1 MGNIK
6 RSRWTMHLRRIVTA
20 AFAAVFCFS
29 FLSTFQTFAAAN
41 IFIIED
47 AKLTELSENAEGD
60 ITSFNELEV
69 RSNVTFHKVGDTAK
83 YTLTIKNNSDEDRL
97 INYISDNNESNYLSY
112 EYNDFANSL
121 IKANETFDFIVTV
134 KYKNAV
140 NNLSERT
147 QISNVKFLINYAD
160 GQIEIPLVPDTSGNM
175 TNETIS
181 NAIKTNTLV
190 VIISA
195 IGLIICI
202 VLVIKKRKEF
212 SKVIIGLI
220 FAVSAITAT
229 TSARAIAIEINSF
242 SFINNFNLADKLA
255 VTYVVNGEEKTEAVP
270 YGSKITEEIP
280 SNEDY
285 DTAKWVLEDG
295 TDFNPETPI
304 RNDLKLIAK
313 YEQTTLHVNFMGNG
327 LKFKNNSEKNVIAI
341 DSACHEEPA
350 PQAISH
356 TANIRDDGTVIE
368 DFVPED
374 FVKPD
379 WISDDELE
387 EYMRDEVLGRYPS
400 DVDTIDAHKINGASS
415 LKITL
420 KYAIEEDYDEL
431 YVVQGYFPNGPEE
444 GVTIDPDQIYHFSNN
459 EYIQEDGSYGGIITT
474 EFITPGDSVTFNFRS
489 DESVAYFGYFAAVT
503 PLDENGNELP
513 SDRTITVCGK
523 YIASGE
529 YLEPEHN
536 EKQEFLGWSNN
547 SSRETLDYET
557 KNEIINNLQGEP
569 GETKTLYAVW
579 LNNHSITYNPNGGQG
594 DSVTTTEYGGARIVL
609 NDANNLGFTR
619 ENYDF
624 IGWSEDKNATTPTY
638 SEFNLDHAFEVPDN
652 TGTTTLY
659 AVWRKKHI
667 VHYNGN
673 DADSGTMPDQY
684 ISVNSYASLHSNNF
698 VREHY
703 DFLGWS
709 ENKDATES
717 NYEYEEN
724 GSFTTPSEPGETTL
738 YAVWRKQHRIVFD
751 ANGGQGTMI
760 DQWESIYTKVP
771 LNNNQFSRSDYGFVG
786 WSTDKNAQTAT
797 YENKAL
803 FTIPDEA
810 GGTTILYAIWV
821 GDHRIIF
828 DANGGQ
834 GTMEDQYV
842 KIRTDGTYSTVSL
855 NNNTFTR
862 QGYQFLGWSTNKNA
876 TSASYLNRYNFTPTI
891 NATGSTTLYAIWK
904 QQHRII
910 FDANG
915 GQGTMADQYVSDGG
929 GVYLRRNTFERE
941 GFAFIG
947 WNTNR
952 TATTAKYT
960 DWQYVNSSQLS
971 GDQTILYAIWVRPY
985 YIEFKGNGD
994 DVEGEMEQTTMI
1006 PGIGQEGTLIPSNY
1020 ERNGYGFAGWSTDQD
1035 AASKIY
1041 NTTNAPKIYGPNETI
1056 TLDRPLANL
1065 ANSDRIITM
1074 YAVWIPKSTEYT
1086 FQNFDK
1092 SAFESAHPNEKV
1104 VALEDTRD
1112 GNVYLV
1118 AKLADGNWWMT
1129 ENMRLDLTDPN
1140 TSITADNTN
1149 NPSSSFL
1156 TSINAYKGS
1165 SKKTLNIDCETSN
1178 TNPWSAASRAC
1189 YNKYGFSAHNLYRN
1203 STSQEYQEPRD
1214 SNDRLI
1220 YFGSGP
1226 IANSWYSYGAY
1237 YGFRTAN
1244 AGYPT
1249 YDDDYGKTYPGDIC
1263 PKGWKLPTGLKNGD
1277 FITLQTIYGTQTSA
1291 TGYKS
1296 YENWFK
1302 FPNNVVKS
1310 GFVAYDG
1317 ERGGLVTSYVQTS
1330 GMFIIGNFPGYNITG
1345 VSVADDYPSNLIE
1358 GDGIKG
1364 GGAIARAVRCIA
1376 K

>member
-1 MGNIK
+1 MKTKGCK
-6 RSRWTMHLRRIVTA
+6 RNHFDFHKLATA
-20 AFAAVFCFS
+20 FFAGLFLFS
-29 FLSTFQTFAAAN
+29 IINTYNTFAAAS
-41 IFIIED
+41 IFKVED
-47 AKLTELSENAEGD
+47 AKLTELSKNADGV
-60 ITSFNELEV
+60 ITSFNEQEIV
-69 RSNVTFHKVGDTAK
+69 SSVTFHALNDSAK
-83 YTLTIKNNSDEDRL
+83 YIITLKNTDSVDHTIKG
-97 INYISDNNESNYLSY
+97 ISDDNKNTYIFYEYASY
-112 EYNDFANSL
+112 EDTVV
-121 IKANETFDFIVTV
+121 KANETFNFIVTV
-134 KYKNAV
+134 KYQNPVENINNRTQTSNVNFTISYEGGEEVLPLIPDTGKYSPSVIYGAIR
-140 NNLSERT
+140 NNLVAII
-147 QISNVKFLINYAD
+147 ISVVGLFICAIL
-160 GQIEIPLVPDTSGNM
+160 
-175 TNETIS
+175 
-181 NAIKTNTLV
+181 AIKHRQ
-190 VIISA
+190 
-195 IGLIICI
+195 
-202 VLVIKKRKEF
+202 KY
-212 SKVIIGLI
+212 SKIMAAFL
-220 FAVSAITAT
+220 AITLAT
-229 TSARAIAIEINSF
+229 TTATSIKALALE
-242 SFINNFNLADKLA
+242 INNFIFSNTFNLNDKLA
-255 VTYVVNGEEKTEAVP
+255 VTYSVDGEEKTVIAD
-270 YGSKITEEIP
+270 YGSVFQKEIP
-280 SNEDY
+280 EK
-285 DTAKWVLEDG
+285 TGFKAEGWMKEDG
-295 TDFNPETPI
+295 TILTPDTPI
-304 RNDLKLIAK
+304 TSDLNVTAK
-313 YEQTTLHVNFMGNG
+313 YTQTAITINFHGNG
-327 LKFKNNSEKNVIAI
+327 LAFGNNKDINTVLVGESCKEVPVP
-341 DSACHEEPA
+341 SAV
-350 PQAISH
+350 SH
-356 TANIRDDGTVIE
+356 TSNINADGTVNYDE
-368 DFVPED
+368 DHNPIGYD
-374 FVKPD
+374 N
-379 WISDDELE
+379 
-387 EYMRDEVLGRYPS
+387 
-400 DVDTIDAHKINGASS
+400 DASNLDPIRIPGASS
-415 LKITL
+415 LRITL
-420 KYAIEEDYDEL
+420 TYTIENGYDEL
-431 YVVQGYFPNGPEE
+431 IVIPGYYDHEPTEE
-444 GVTIDPDQIYHFSNN
+444 EASNLNQELIRKYPLEGESEWNDETESEIRYTDTFEIPGN
-459 EYIQEDGSYGGIITT
+459 E
-474 EFITPGDSVTFNFRS
+474 VTFAFYS
-489 DESVAYFGYFAAVT
+489 DESVSYYGYYAGIE
-503 PLDENGNELP
+503 PLDENGEVI
-513 SDRTITVCGK
+513 SSEKTVTVCNYGA
-523 YIASGE
+523 ISGE
-529 YLEPEHN
+529 YQEPEISD
-536 EKQEFLGWSNN
+536 KQEFFGWN
-547 SSRETLDYET
+547 SDESKNRLDFDNF
-557 KNEIINNLQGEP
+557 NEIIDNINAEP
-569 GETKTLYAVW
+569 GSSIDFYAVW
-579 LNNHSITYNPNGGQG
+579 LNNHSIIYNNGSY
-594 DSVTTTEYGGARIVL
+594 DITKPSSVYGGSTIRVS
-609 NDANNLGFTR
+609 DYYGDKQD
-619 ENYDF
+619 EYDF
-624 IGWSEDKNATTPTY
+624 IGWSENKDATAPDYVPGQQYT
-638 SEFNLDHAFEVPDN
+638 VPDN
-652 TGTTTLY
+652 TDTTVFY
-659 AVWRKKHI
+659 AIWKKKHVI
-667 VHYNGN
+667 HFDGNG
-673 DADSGTMPDQY
+673 ADSGTMSDQY
-684 ISVNSYASLHSNNF
+684 ISADSSPALSSNGF
-698 VREHY
+698 TREHY

-724 GSFTTPSEPGETTL
+724 GRFTSPNEPGETTL
-738 YAVWRKQHRIVFD
+738 YAVWRKQHKIVFD
-751 ANGGQGTMI
+751 ANGGQGTMA
-760 DQWESIYTKVP
+760 DQWESIYTKVA

-797 YENKAL
+797 YKNGAY

-834 GTMEDQYV
+834 GTMADQYV
-842 KIRTDGTYSTVSL
+842 KIRADGTYSTVAL

-862 QGYQFLGWSTNKNA
+862 EGYQFLGWSTNKNA
-876 TSASYLNRYNFTPTI
+876 TSASYVNRSNFTPTI
-891 NATGSTTLYAIWK
+891 NTTGSTTLYAVWK

-929 GVYLRRNTFERE
+929 GVYLRRNTFKKE

-947 WNTNR
+947 WNTSK

-971 GDQTILYAIWVRPY
+971 GNQTILYAIWVRPY

-994 DVEGEMEQTTMI
+994 DVEGEMKQTTMI

-1035 AASKIY
+1035 AASKIN
-1041 NTTNAPKIYGPNETI
+1041 NTTNVPKIYGPNETI
-1056 TLDRPLANL
+1056 TLDRPLANR

-1112 GNVYLV
+1112 GNVYMI
-1118 AKLADGNWWMT
+1118 AKLADSNWWMA

-1140 TSITADNTN
+1140 TSITVDNTN

-1178 TNPWSAASRAC
+1178 SNPWSAASRAC

-1310 GFVAYDG
+1310 GLVAYDG
-1317 ERGGLVTSYVQTS
+1317 ERGGLVTSYIQTS
-1330 GMFIIGNFPGYNITG
+1330 GMFIIGNFPGYSITG